1 MGWRKK
7 LRLHTNDSSFNS
19 TLWHY
24 EMSTDY
30 GCYGSAKI
38 KARSQS
44 HLNVEI
50 LAPQIQDII
59 LDFYDCEKITGK
71 MADKY
76 SLKN

>member
-1 MGWRKK
+1 
-7 LRLHTNDSSFNS
+7 
-19 TLWHY
+19 
-24 EMSTDY
+24 MSTDY

>member
-1 MGWRKK
+1 
-7 LRLHTNDSSFNS
+7 
-19 TLWHY
+19 
-24 EMSTDY
+24 MSTDY

-38 KARSQS
+38 KVRSQS